1 MGADNKP
8 SKPTFEKE
16 YLDKHE
22 KHVVNSNDQSNRART
37 STNAANKPNI
47 SNHGYSRNLKT
58 NMQSKPPVTPDNKK
72 DEDNGGKKHMETW
85 MKVLIASLCAAVG
98 IGIGTYAVYRHNQVI
113 DATSHV
119 EIEQQVAPNEA
130 STAATTEA
138 PDVGDSVEISSEAET
153 VIEDEADLTEQY
165 KKEAEGYWPD
175 YKDQVTCDED
185 TFVDYYVNGRIDGL
199 GQGESLANTL
209 NEYAKKKPTEDPSQA
224 QSSST
229 SSTDQT
235 EEVASEASTET
246 VEPPLY
252 EVEDMEPTVMYT
264 TNAVN
269 ARKGPDTSYDK
280 VVTYKKSTSLTAV
293 GRVSSFKGQPT
304 DWYEIKRKDGTMVF
318 VVASYL
324 TTTKPVA
331 SSASTTTST
340 TNTTKSST
348 NTTTTQSQT
357 SASSSSQSASAS
369 TTQPAQQET
378 QQPAQQQPAQQQ
390 PAQQQPAPSTEQPAV
405 ETNPDDQAFLNSWSD
420 DGNITDSDINFTP
433 SDAGNWQ

>member
-47 SNHGYSRNLKT
+47 SNHGSSRNLKT

-138 PDVGDSVEISSEAET
+138 PDIGDSVEISSEAET

-209 NEYAKKKPTEDPSQA
+209 NEYAKKKSTEDLSQA

-304 DWYEIKRKDGTMVF
+304 DWYEIKRKDGTKVF

-331 SSASTTTST
+331 SSASTTTTT

-348 NTTTTQSQT
+348 NTTTTQSQ
-357 SASSSSQSASAS
+357 SASASASAS
-369 TTQPAQQET
+369 TTQPAQET

-405 ETNPDDQAFLNSWSD
+405 TPPSQNIPGATSQGLPQRQPEPYT
-420 DGNITDSDINFTP
+420 DGEL
-433 SDAGNWQ
+433 SDADLHGQWY

>member
-22 KHVVNSNDQSNRART
+22 KHVVNSNDQLNRART
-37 STNAANKPNI
+37 STNTANKPNI
-47 SNHGYSRNLKT
+47 SNQGSSRNLKT
-58 NMQSKPPVTPDNKK
+58 SVQSKPPVTPDNK

-98 IGIGTYAVYRHNQVI
+98 IGIGTYAIYRHNQVI
-113 DATSHV
+113 DTTSQV
-119 EIEQQVAPNEA
+119 EIEQQVDPNEA
-130 STAATTEA
+130 STAVTTEA
-138 PDVGDSVEISSEAET
+138 PDIGESVEISSEAET
-153 VIEDEADLTEQY
+153 AIEDEVNLTEQY

-209 NEYAKKKPTEDPSQA
+209 NEYAKKKSTEDLSQA

-331 SSASTTTST
+331 SSASTTTT
-340 TNTTKSST
+340 TTSTTKSST

-357 SASSSSQSASAS
+357 SSSSSSQSASAS
-369 TTQPAQQET
+369 TTQPAQET

-390 PAQQQPAPSTEQPAV
+390 PAQQQPAPSTEQPA
-405 ETNPDDQAFLNSWSD
+405 DID
-420 DGNITDSDINFTP
+420 DGSDGDFAGMTVIHSDPNAGSEL
-433 SDAGNWQ
+433 SDADLHGQWY